1 MLTTHPEA
9 QRLFGVAIEDL
20 AGSILQ
26 PPPELK
32 LSEWAEQHRILG
44 SQASEKGPYRLS
56 RVPYLRE
63 PMEAFSDPDVREMV
77 ILKSARLGVTDG
89 IINNGVGYCIDLD
102 PGNILVVWPTKE
114 DAQEWSKE
122 TLPELFELT
131 ACLRGK
137 VADAETRGSDNTIL
151 HKRFAGGF
159 LTAIGSNSPR
169 ALRRRNARYVFVD
182 EYDALDDKASTGEG
196 DVGRRAARRA
206 DASPDAK
213 IVFTGSP
220 RGKRSRIIRDFL
232 VSDQRHFY
240 VACPHC
246 GHRQVLEWG
255 GIQWEKEADPRTG
268 KTLKHFP
275 ETAHYV
281 CRSCEGVIH
290 EGRQKREMI
299 EQGTWV
305 AHNPGATVRGYKI
318 TTLYSLFVSWASL
331 ADQWIKAKRAL
342 EAGDPQ
348 LRIEFTQQVLAEYW
362 EPQYEKPDTSALAA
376 RREQYAEVVP
386 AGVGVLTAAVDLQD
400 DRLELL
406 VKGWG
411 VGQESW
417 DIAHHRIYGTPESGD
432 VWERLDKLLFK
443 PYPHE
448 LGADLKVRCCLVDSG
463 AWSEIVYKYTARRR
477 SLGVWPVKGEK
488 SKPGRPL
495 VFRSKAAAVGDRLW
509 LVDDARLKRTV
520 LQRLKITLAD
530 GERGRPGY
538 IHFPAPQADGLDDE
552 YLAQFENEV
561 MIPKPLPNG
570 QMAYEWKTLG
580 PNEAIDLQKYN
591 LAALHVLG
599 DAVINNLGHWVQR
612 AAELGYARGG
622 PRARDAERAREQS
635 AAPLPRARVSRIRH
649 KGVE

>member
-1 MLTTHPEA
+1 MLATHPEA
-9 QRLFGVAIEDL
+9 QRLFGVAIEEM
-20 AGSILQ
+20 ATAILQ
-26 PPPELK
+26 PPPQLK
-32 LSEWAEQHRILG
+32 LSGWAEENRILA
-44 SQASEKGPYRLS
+44 SQASEKGPYRIS

-63 PMEAFSDPDVREMV
+63 PMDAFSDPEVREIV

-122 TLPELFELT
+122 TLPELFDLT
-131 ACLRGK
+131 PSLRGK
-137 VADAETRGSDNTIL
+137 VADAESRGPDNTIL

-220 RGKRSRIIRDFL
+220 RGRKSRIIRDFL
-232 VSDQRHFY
+232 ASDQRHFY
-240 VACPHC
+240 VRCPHC
-246 GHRQVLEWG
+246 DHSQVLEWN
-255 GIQWEKEADPRTG
+255 GIQWEKERDPRTG

-281 CRSCEGVIH
+281 CRSCEGTIH
-290 EGRQKREMI
+290 EGRQKRDMI
-299 EQGTWV
+299 TGGTWV
-305 AHNPGATVRGYKI
+305 AHNPGASVRGYKI
-318 TTLYSLFVSWASL
+318 TTLYSLFVTWAAL
-331 ADQWIKAKRAL
+331 AEQWIRAKRAL
-342 EAGDPQ
+342 ESGDAQ
-348 LRIEFTQQVLAEYW
+348 LRIEFMQQVLAEYW
-362 EPQYEKPDTSALAA
+362 EPEYEKPDTAILAS
-376 RREQYAEVVP
+376 RREQYREVVP
-386 AGVGVLTAAVDLQD
+386 AGVGVLTAAVDLAA

-417 DIAHHRIYGTPESGD
+417 DIAHHRIYGDPEADD
-432 VWERLDKLLFK
+432 VWRRLDVLLFK
-443 PYPHE
+443 SYPHE
-448 LGADLKVRCCLVDSG
+448 LGADLRIKCTLVDSG
-463 AWSEIVYKYTARRR
+463 NWAERVYRYTSRRR
-477 SLGVWPVKGEK
+477 TLGVWPSKGEK

-495 VFRSKAAAVGDRLW
+495 VWRSKAAAVGDRVW
-509 LVDDARLKRTV
+509 LVDDHRLKRTV
-520 LQRLKITLAD
+520 LQRLKITLVD
-530 GERGRPGY
+530 GETGRPGY

-552 YLAQFENEV
+552 YLEQFSNEV

-570 QMAYEWKTLG
+570 EVAFEWKTLG

-599 DAVINNLGHWVQR
+599 DAVVNNLGLWVQK
-612 AAELGYARGG
+612 AAEAGHARGG
-622 PRARDAERAREQS
+622 PSARAVDRARPQAEAVAPAAR
-635 AAPLPRARVSRIRH
+635 RSRIRH
-649 KGVE
+649 RGVE